1 MIANIIFVVLL
12 TTTIILL
19 WLGLTRVNGWITAI
33 GGVFLKVS
41 AFVGLRVF
49 IMLKELSGIERR
61 RVNMLRK
68 NAELWANK
76 RNELRTKYIKEK
88 GSAPSEIALNVEVS
102 NYLVKNVNPNA
113 TSFEIR
119 RAIELSQYRP
129 TYADNWLRNAE
140 RPPISNSN
148 NGTMISNTI

>member
-1 MIANIIFVVLL
+1 MIANIIFGVLL

-19 WLGLTRVNGWITAI
+19 WLGLTRGNGWITAI
-33 GGVFLKVS
+33 GGVFLMVS

-49 IMLKELSGIERR
+49 IMSMDLSGKERR

-76 RNELRTKYIKEK
+76 RTELRTKYIKEK
-88 GSAPSEIALNVEVS
+88 NMPPSKFALDVEVS
-102 NYLVKNVNPNA
+102 NLVKNVNPNA

-119 RAIELSQYRP
+119 RAIELSQYKP
-129 TYADNWLRNAE
+129 TYSDNWLRDAE
-140 RPPISNSN
+140 RPPISKSN
-148 NGTMISNTI
+148 NGKMISNTI